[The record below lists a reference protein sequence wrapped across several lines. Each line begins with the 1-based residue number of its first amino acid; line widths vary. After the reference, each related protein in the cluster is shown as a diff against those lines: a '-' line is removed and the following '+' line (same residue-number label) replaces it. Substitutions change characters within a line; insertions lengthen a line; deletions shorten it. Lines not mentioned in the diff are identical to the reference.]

1 MRLAIDSSSA
11 QGSVCLAKNGTIL
24 REVTFGS
31 VRGRGTGLH
40 EALQSVLQEA
50 SRIDALVVGTG
61 PGSYNGIRS
70 AIATAW
76 GISLAR
82 QIPLHGVSSLLG
94 IAEGEYCAAGDARRG
109 QFYFAVI
116 KDGRFTQEPK
126 LVEEEE
132 LRLLAEEHQTLPL
145 FTASDLSDILPGSY
159 PRATS
164 AARLALLQFAESAFQ
179 GIPEPIYLKAPH
191 ITQPKR

>member
-11 QGSVCLAKNGTIL
+11 QGSVCLAENGTIL

-50 SRIDALVVGTG
+50 CQIDAIVVGTG

-82 QIPLHGVSSLLG
+82 QIPLYGVSSLLG

-116 KDGRFTQEPK
+116 KDGVFTYEPK

-132 LRLLAEEHQTLPL
+132 LQHLVTEHQTLPL
-145 FTASDLSDILPGSY
+145 FTASDLSDILPGSLQQ
-159 PRATS
+159 ATS
-164 AARLALLQFAESAFQ
+164 AARLALLQLSESASQ